1 MASPCMGALRKALAE
16 PAPLFEFRT
25 FLRKITGA
33 SNPLRRGKPQGASGQ
48 FGGVSGGREGETWVV
63 FHMAVGTAGL
73 AGLGAGTE
81 GLVDDALDGAGATAA
96 FGAATE
102 AAIEL
107 LGVARKDICRTH
119 GVADV
124 VIAEDVAGTNNH

>member
-1 MASPCMGALRKALAE
+1 M
-16 PAPLFEFRT
+16 
-25 FLRKITGA
+25 FLRKMTGA
-33 SNPLRRGKPQGASGQ
+33 NNPSTARNHGASTRSIQ
-48 FGGVSGGREGETWVV
+48 GVSGRREGEVGVV
-63 FHMAVGTAGL
+63 FDVAVGTAGP
-73 AGLGAGTE
+73 AGLGARAE
-81 GLVDDALDGAGATAA
+81 RLVDDALDGAGATTA

-124 VIAEDVAGTNNH
+124 VIAEDVTGTNNH